1 MIAHGRRISS
11 WCRIALLLVLSAC
24 HSQRPEPTPPAARR
38 VEDFDGLVDIGP
50 HSLHLRCVGEG
61 APVVIFDAGMGNDG
75 GIWSRVLPEVGS
87 FTRACAYDR
96 LGLGRSSAAP
106 RKHPLGT
113 MVSEL
118 NSLLRTAALGGQYVL
133 VGHSLGGLG
142 VRLYASE
149 HPNEVVGLVLV
160 DATTEEQDSRFWS
173 LLPEAQLR
181 EFKTSLEKSPEG
193 FDFDTFVEG
202 MADVRRAK
210 RTLGDMP
217 LVVLTAGKEE
227 APAPSEL
234 DTRLARAWFEMQ
246 AELPRLSSNSAH
258 VVTTKSGHYIHME
271 EPSLVVAAVREV
283 VHASR
288 TSERVDRARVS
299 SESQP
304 KQ

>member
-1 MIAHGRRISS
+1 MPS
-11 WCRIALLLVLSAC
+11 WYGIALLLALSAC
-24 HSQRPEPTPPAARR
+24 HAQRPEPTPQAAHR
-38 VEDFDGLVDIGP
+38 VEDFDGLVDIGA
-50 HSLHLRCVGEG
+50 HSLYLHCVGEG
-61 APVVIFDAGMGNDG
+61 APVVIFDAGMGSDG
-75 GIWSRVLPEVGS
+75 RIWSRVLPDVGS

-96 LGLGRSSAAP
+96 LGLGRSTSAP
-106 RKHPLGT
+106 RKHRLRA

-118 NSLLRTAALGGQYVL
+118 ASLLQTAALGGQYVL

-181 EFKTSLEKSPEG
+181 EFQTNLQKSPEG

-202 MADVRRAK
+202 MVDVRRSS
-210 RTLGDMP
+210 RTLGDMA

-227 APAPSEL
+227 ASAPSEL
-234 DTRLARAWFEMQ
+234 DTRLAQVWREMQ

-258 VVTTKSGHYIHME
+258 VVTTKSGHYIHVE
-271 EPSLVVAAVREV
+271 EPNLVVAAVREV
-283 VHASR
+283 VRASR
-288 TSERVDRARVS
+288 AHERVDRARVS
-299 SESQP
+299 SDPPP
-304 KQ
+304 KM